1 MLKPNESLMASAAVV
16 TAVYATYQMALPP
29 LVDERVAPVGDA
41 DLAASERVATFTAA
55 GLVSVVSLLAK
66 DPTIFVLGGL
76 TVIVLS
82 WSHKHANQVNPLT
95 GRASTVEPRQKFGPI
110 DGDMSTDTEYESGM
124 VA

>member
-29 LVDERVAPVGDA
+29 IVDERAAPVGDA
-41 DLAASERVATFTAA
+41 DLAAAEKVATWTAA

-76 TVIVLS
+76 SVVVLS
-82 WSHKHANQVNPLT
+82 WTHRHANEVNPLT
-95 GRASTVEPRQKFGPI
+95 GRASTVEPRRR
-110 DGDMSTDTEYESGM
+110 S
-124 VA
+124 VR